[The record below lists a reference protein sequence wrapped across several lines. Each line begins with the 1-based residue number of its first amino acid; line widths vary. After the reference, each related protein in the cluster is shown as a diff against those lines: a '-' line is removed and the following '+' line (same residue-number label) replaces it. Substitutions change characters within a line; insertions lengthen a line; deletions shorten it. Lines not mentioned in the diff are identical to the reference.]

1 MTYRAPYSLLS
12 EKWKTLIK
20 ENNTM
25 TEIVL
30 QMLPL
35 FLLTFSN
42 LIFSRKPNK
51 CIVSKFC
58 YKEIVIIVITAG
70 VGIINFLTIP

>member
-1 MTYRAPYSLLS
+1 MTYIAPYSLLS
-12 EKWKTLIK
+12 EKWKALIK
-20 ENNTM
+20 ENISM
-25 TEIVL
+25 TKIVL

-35 FLLTFSN
+35 SLLTFSN
-42 LIFSRKPNK
+42 SIFSRKPNK

-58 YKEIVIIVITAG
+58 YMEIVIIGITAG